1 MRRLQWAAV
10 LAAALGL
17 VAARSAAGQ
26 VAAMTQNLYIGF
38 DIEPYAADVT
48 AEPFDVVALTTTAY
62 EQVLATDFASRAA
75 AFARQVEA
83 TRPHIIGLQE
93 VALYRSDPFD
103 GFGPPH
109 ATTVEIDFL
118 ELTLDALADRGLH
131 YAAAA
136 IVENADA
143 EFPRIAGYDAAN
155 DPIVEDI
162 RLTDRDAILVRT
174 DLPAGEFAT
183 SNPQAANFTSA
194 ASLLGVDLPRG
205 WVSVDVQAGSLAFR
219 VVSTHLDNDPALQL
233 AQAGELLGPGSPTDT
248 ELPVVLVGDFNSR
261 ADGTGTATYA
271 ELLASGFA
279 DAWTMTH
286 GDAPGYTWGHDADL
300 LNTES
305 TFTER
310 IDLVLLGGAAEG
322 TMGGGAG
329 GLRATFAE
337 IVGEELADRTPSG
350 LWPSD
355 HAGVVAT
362 IVPEPSG
369 IVLAALGAAAIGAVL
384 GARLNARSSGRVA

>member
-1 MRRLQWAAV
+1 MRQLRCAATV
-10 LAAALGL
+10 LAVAIGL
-17 VAARSAAGQ
+17 VAAQPAAGQ
-26 VAAMTQNLYIGF
+26 VTVMTQNLYIGF
-38 DIEPYAADVT
+38 DIEQYAVDLT
-48 AEPFDVVALTTTAY
+48 AEPFNVAALTTAAY
-62 EQVLATDFASRAA
+62 EQVLSTDFASRAA

-83 TRPHIIGLQE
+83 TQPAIVGLQE

-103 GFGPPH
+103 GFGAPH

-131 YAAAA
+131 YAAVAT
-136 IVENADA
+136 VENADA
-143 EFPRIAGYDAAN
+143 EFPRITGYDELN
-155 DPIVEDI
+155 NPLVEDI

-174 DLPAGEFAT
+174 DLPPGGFAAW
-183 SNPQAANFTSA
+183 NPQAANFANA

-205 WVSVDVQAGSLAFR
+205 WVSVDVQAGPLAFR
-219 VVSTHLDNDPALQL
+219 VVSTHLDNDPSLQL
-233 AQAGELLGPGSPTDT
+233 AQAGELLGPGSPSDTD
-248 ELPVVLVGDFNSR
+248 LPVVLIGDFNSR

-286 GDAPGYTWGHDADL
+286 GDEAGYTWGHDAGL

-310 IDLVLLGGAAEG
+310 IDLVLLGG
-322 TMGGGAG
+322 T
-329 GLRATFAE
+329 LQATFAE

-350 LWPSD
+350 LWLSD

-362 IVPEPSG
+362 IVPEPGSLT
-369 IVLAALGAAAIGAVL
+369 LAAVGAGVFWL
-384 GARLNARSSGRVA
+384 RRRQTRLADSGMGWTRRTK